1 VTITIPQAH
10 DKLFK
15 LSLTEKQV
23 AIDYLKSHVPV
34 EIYNSININTLE
46 LTDKSFILPK
56 FREIHSDIVY
66 RCEFDGNDGYIFFI
80 LEAEST
86 ANEELMAFRQLQY
99 CIAAMD
105 QHLRQGHKK
114 LPIVLPICLYHGIAS
129 PYPHPLDVYQCFD
142 NPDLAKKIVFKPFL
156 LIDLTVL
163 SDEQLLQDG
172 LAFLMEMLLKHSR
185 AKNFLTILNQR
196 REAIKGILKQ
206 LKRDYRRFVLKYVI
220 NETQDE
226 EVPNAVERLVQILTT
241 DLPEDKETIM
251 TFAQQLEQKGLKQ
264 GLKQGRQ
271 EGREEGRHEEARA
284 IAKNL
289 LNDGMSPK
297 AVQKLTGLPEKEVMA
312 LVDKH

>member
-1 VTITIPQAH
+1 MTISIPQSH

-15 LSLTEKQV
+15 VSLTEKQV
-23 AIDYLKSHVPV
+23 AIDYLKSHLPV
-34 EIYNSININTLE
+34 EIYERININTLE

-66 RCEFDGNDGYIFFI
+66 RCQFDGKDGYIFFI

-86 ANEELMAFRQLQY
+86 ANEKLMAFRQLQY
-99 CIAAMD
+99 SIAAMD
-105 QHLRQGHKK
+105 QHLRQGHKS
-114 LPIVLPICLYHGIAS
+114 LPIVLPICLYHGIES
-129 PYPHPLDVYQCFD
+129 PYPNSLDVYQCFD

-196 REAIKGILKQ
+196 RGAIREILRQ
-206 LKRDYRRFVLKYVI
+206 LKRETRRFMLKYVI

-226 EVPNAVERLVQILTT
+226 KVANAVEQLIQILTT
-241 DLPEDKETIM
+241 DLPEDKEIIM
-251 TFAQQLEQKGLKQ
+251 TFAQQLKQQ
-264 GLKQGRQ
+264 GLEQGLQQGLQQGEHRKALLI
-271 EGREEGRHEEARA
+271 AR
-284 IAKNL
+284 NL
-289 LNDGMSPK
+289 LKRNVPLSVVK
-297 AVQKLTGLPEKEVMA
+297 SVTGLSEQELIA
-312 LVDKH
+312 EDA